1 MQKQCKKVIRGS
13 MFVHDKT
20 DSEPGII
27 CEECYRNLYYGK
39 EAYTKAYK
47 HCILS
52 EAITPEMSTK
62 ICKCLNLRQDT
73 STDEPQSLFP
83 IEEPNK
89 HKDTGSAGEKCKLLQ
104 LGDMV
109 ALAKYHGL
117 QDSVGVKP
125 RSQKDTE
132 KAEKQAKADS
142 RGLSS
147 RFYKHSISNEERAG
161 ESDFE
166 AEGELE
172 PKPEA
177 EGHNRRLSALKTV
190 QQLGGSSNVS
200 IAEEA
205 AGDTD
210 IPLFF
215 RKHAEKNPFGN
226 VHMALRVGPL
236 VVENGVSQ

>member
-1 MQKQCKKVIRGS
+1 

-39 EAYTKAYK
+39 GAYTKAYK

-52 EAITPEMSTK
+52 EAITPEMSRK
-62 ICKCLNLRQDT
+62 ICKCLSLQQDT
-73 STDEPQSLFP
+73 TTGEPQSLFP

-89 HKDTGSAGEKCKLLQ
+89 HKDTGNTGEKCKLLQ
-104 LGDMV
+104 LGDMF

-117 QDSVGVKP
+117 QDSVGAKP
-125 RSQKDTE
+125 RSQKDTG
-132 KAEKQAKADS
+132 KAEKQAKAGS

-147 RFYKHSISNEERAG
+147 QFYKNSISNEERAG

-166 AEGELE
+166 AEEELE

-177 EGHNRRLSALKTV
+177 EGRNRRLSVLKTV
-190 QQLGGSSNVS
+190 QQLGASSNVS
-200 IAEEA
+200 VTDEA

-226 VHMALRVGPL
+226 VHMAVRVGPL
-236 VVENGVSQ
+236 VFENGVSQ

>member
-27 CEECYRNLYYGK
+27 CEECYRNRYYGS

-47 HCILS
+47 YCILS
-52 EAITPEMSTK
+52 EAITLEMGRR
-62 ICKCLNLRQDT
+62 ICKCLNLQQDT
-73 STDEPQSLFP
+73 STGEPQSLFP

-89 HKDTGSAGEKCKLLQ
+89 HKDTGNDGEKCKLLQ

-142 RGLSS
+142 RGLSGW
-147 RFYKHSISNEERAG
+147 FYKNSNSNEERAG

-166 AEGELE
+166 EELE

-177 EGHNRRLSALKTV
+177 ESRNRRLSALKTV
-190 QQLGGSSNVS
+190 QQLGASSNVS
-200 IAEEA
+200 VAEEA

-210 IPLFF
+210 MPLFF

-236 VVENGVSQ
+236 VIENGVSQ